1 MASSATRLKKN
12 RMPAQ
17 SKENQSKENQNKE
30 KMSFSSS
37 VQSNTAILCLLLA
50 VATLAFYNPIAHCGF
65 VYSDDVVYVMQNPAI
80 DSGLTWD
87 AVRYAFTSVNSG
99 IWHPLTWLSHALD
112 CQLFGLNPI
121 GHHYVSLLFHAGSAV
136 LLFLL
141 LLEATAAV
149 WPSLAVAALFALHPQ
164 NVESVAWAAER
175 KNVLSMFFFLLAL
188 WLYGRYAKRGG
199 TGRYVGVALLFVLGL
214 LAKPQIITLPFV
226 LLLWDYWPLGR
237 MFAGPGNSADADLSA
252 SITPRSFWYLVR
264 EKLPLFALAA
274 VSAVISL
281 WSQRQVSAVRSMAEF
296 PLSARLGNAIVS
308 YAHYL
313 AHTFWPVRLSPIYP
327 YLGPPSAGKV
337 ALSAVL
343 LAGITIFVI
352 LRRDLRYLM
361 VGWLWFLGTLVP
373 MIGIVQIGDQ
383 AMADRYAY
391 LPVVGIFLALAW
403 GVAELG
409 EKAAPAMRIIKPAIA
424 VAAALVVLTLGVLT
438 YRQLDYWR
446 NGETLWGYA
455 AEVTERNYLAHS
467 DLAMVFNGE
476 GRFDDAIR
484 EFRVAEALHPYP
496 ADQVLKIGIY
506 EQRNGHL
513 QGAIEQFQ
521 WALSQT
527 SESRLRAAAWNQT
540 GLAYAQMANYDA
552 ARQSFEN
559 VLQLNPHDPGAL
571 VGSAVLAE
579 RAGDFS
585 RAVESLK
592 SAVQAQPSDA
602 GLLLLADAL
611 RHAGRLQEAQ
621 AATDLAQKISSDMEA
636 ARRTAAQTQL
646 FFGYTPI

>member
-17 SKENQSKENQNKE
+17 GSAQSKEKI
-30 KMSFSSS
+30 SLSS
-37 VQSNTAILCLLLA
+37 VQSNPAILCLLLA

-87 AVRYAFTSVNSG
+87 AVRSAFTSVNSG

-199 TGRYVGVALLFVLGL
+199 TGRYLGVVFLFVLGL
-214 LAKPQIITLPFV
+214 LAKPQVITLPFV

-237 MFAGPGNSADADLSA
+237 MFAGPRNSADADLSA
-252 SITPRSFWYLVR
+252 SIAPRSFWYLVQ

-274 VSAVISL
+274 VSAVISV

-308 YAHYL
+308 YARYL
-313 AHTFWPVRLSPIYP
+313 AHTFWPIRLSPIYP

-337 ALSAVL
+337 GLAAVL

-383 AMADRYAY
+383 SMADRYAY

-403 GVAELG
+403 GAAEIKQ
-409 EKAAPAMRIIKPAIA
+409 KAAPGVPIIKPAIA

-506 EQRNGHL
+506 EQRNGHFE
-513 QGAIEQFQ
+513 GAIEQFQ
-521 WALSQT
+521 WALSRT
-527 SESRLRAAAWNQT
+527 SDSRLRAAAWNQT

-571 VGSAVLAE
+571 VGSALLAE

-585 RAVESLK
+585 RAVERLQ

-611 RHAGRLQEAQ
+611 RHTGRLQEAQ
-621 AATDLAQKISSDMEA
+621 TATDLAQKISSDMEA
-636 ARRTAAQTQL
+636 AKRTAAQTQL
-646 FFGYTPI
+646 FFGYTSL